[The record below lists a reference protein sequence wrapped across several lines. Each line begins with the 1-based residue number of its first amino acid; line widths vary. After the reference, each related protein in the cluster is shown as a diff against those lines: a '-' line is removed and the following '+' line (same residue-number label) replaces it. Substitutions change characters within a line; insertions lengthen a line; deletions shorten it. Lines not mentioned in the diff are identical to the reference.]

1 MTVVKPIVRIKDA
14 FLQRSVVWSD
24 ANTKQCYVLIG
35 TVLDYPEQ
43 HMAFPGCV
51 ENHQQVQ
58 TSEVLE
64 VKGDI
69 VITAR
74 TEYHVQNWLTEPT
87 FQTTLA
93 AHFGKE
99 GLTSY

>member
-1 MTVVKPIVRIKDA
+1 MVKPIVRIVDA
-14 FLQRSVVWSD
+14 YLQRTAEYDRLSNLRQSY
-24 ANTKQCYVLIG
+24 ALIG
-35 TVLDYPEQ
+35 VPLDYPES
-43 HMAFPGCV
+43 HMVYPGCV
-51 ENHQQVQ
+51 INNQEVQ

-64 VKGDI
+64 VKGNI

-74 TEYHVQNWLTEPT
+74 TEYHVKNWLTDPS
-87 FQTTLA
+87 FQTTIA

>member
-1 MTVVKPIVRIKDA
+1 MVKPIVRIKDA
-14 FLQRSVVWSD
+14 FLERTVDFGRSNELRQSY
-24 ANTKQCYVLIG
+24 ALIG
-35 TVLDYPEQ
+35 VPIDYPES
-43 HMAFPGCV
+43 HMAYPGCV
-51 ENHQQVQ
+51 SNKQQVQ

-64 VKGDI
+64 VKGDV

-99 GLTSY
+99 GLTSH